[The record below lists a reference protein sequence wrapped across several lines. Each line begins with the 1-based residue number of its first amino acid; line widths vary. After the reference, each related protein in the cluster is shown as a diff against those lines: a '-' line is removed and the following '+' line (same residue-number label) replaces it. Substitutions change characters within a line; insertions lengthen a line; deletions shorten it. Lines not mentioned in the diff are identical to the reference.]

1 MVYSRVAILVEQ
13 NKPLVLADIEL
24 PPLKAGQVFIKVAYS
39 GICGTQLGEISG
51 VRGHDPYLPHLL
63 GHEGS
68 GVVYDVGQG
77 VKKVKEGDRVAL
89 HWVKGSGIDAAGPR
103 LEWNGYALNA
113 GPITTFNKYT
123 IVSENRVTP
132 VDINLRCAALLGCSV
147 TTGLGIVFN
156 DVGLKPG
163 QSIAVFGV
171 GGVGLN
177 VIQGAA
183 LVNAHPI
190 IAVDLYQSKLDR
202 AKLFGATG
210 KVDVAVDTTGHPGVF
225 EQAYRLADKV
235 VMAGVR
241 RQPITIDALPL
252 NHGKQIMGSH
262 GGGTN
267 PDVDFLRYARLYKL
281 GKLKLD
287 EQITH
292 EYRLHEINLAIE
304 AMKTGEV
311 GKCLIRM

>member
-1 MVYSRVAILVEQ
+1 V
-13 NKPLVLADIEL
+13 
-24 PPLKAGQVFIKVAYS
+24 
-39 GICGTQLGEISG
+39 
-51 VRGHDPYLPHLL
+51 
-63 GHEGS
+63 
-68 GVVYDVGQG
+68 
-77 VKKVKEGDRVAL
+77 
-89 HWVKGSGIDAAGPR
+89 
-103 LEWNGYALNA
+103 
-113 GPITTFNKYT
+113 
-123 IVSENRVTP
+123 
-132 VDINLRCAALLGCSV
+132 
-147 TTGLGIVFN
+147 
-156 DVGLKPG
+156 
-163 QSIAVFGV
+163 VFGA

-202 AKLFGATG
+202 ALLFGATEAVRQWNG

-235 VMAGVR
+235 VTAGVR

-252 NHGKQIMGSH
+252 NHGRQIMGSH

-267 PDVDFLRYARLYKL
+267 PDVDIPRYAQLYKL

-292 EYRLHEINLAIE
+292 EYELHEINQAI
-304 AMKTGEV
+304 AHIRTGEV